1 MSINESFANGIRPYQ
16 DAPNMGF
23 VLEARGLGKTY
34 QDGQIK
40 VEVLKDVDLT
50 LAAGELVAVIGASG
64 VGKSTLL
71 HLLGGLDKYT
81 SGEVRIEGQEW
92 GQQSEVQRCQLR
104 NEKIGFVYQL
114 HHLLPEFNV
123 LENVCMPLLIAG
135 ETLNLAQEKAMDIL
149 EKVGLAHRLRHRIG
163 ELSGGERQRTAI
175 ARALVKKPACVLADE
190 PTGNLDQRT
199 AEKVYDLFVELNRA
213 YKTSLIMVTHDMRLA
228 ERLEKVYHIVD
239 KKLERQR

>member
-1 MSINESFANGIRPYQ
+1 MGINEHFSGKNDGQ

-40 VEVLKDVDLT
+40 VEVLQGVDLT
-50 LAAGELVAVIGASG
+50 LAAGELVAVIGTSG

-71 HLLGGLDKYT
+71 HLLGGLDRYT
-81 SGEVRIEGQEW
+81 AGEVRILNQEW
-92 GQQSEVQRCQLR
+92 RLQSERQRCQLR
-104 NEKIGFVYQL
+104 NEKVGFVYQL

-123 LENVCMPLLIAG
+123 LENVCMPLFIAG
-135 ETLNLAQEKAMDIL
+135 EDPTLAQEKAADIL

-190 PTGNLDQRT
+190 PTGNLDQHT
-199 AEKVYDLFVELNRA
+199 AEKVYDLFLELNRA

-228 ERLEKVYHIVD
+228 ERLEKVYQIVD

>member
-1 MSINESFANGIRPYQ
+1 MGVHEHFSAKNNAQ

-23 VLEARGLGKTY
+23 IVEARGLGKTY

-81 SGEVRIEGQEW
+81 AGEVRIQGQEW
-92 GQQSEVQRCQLR
+92 SEQSEVERCHLR
-104 NEKIGFVYQL
+104 NEKVGFVYQL

-135 ETLNLAQEKAMDIL
+135 EKLPAAEEKAADIL

-175 ARALVKKPACVLADE
+175 ARALVNKPACVLADE

-199 AEKVYDLFVELNRA
+199 AEKVYELFVELNRA

-239 KKLERQR
+239 KKLERKR

>member
-1 MSINESFANGIRPYQ
+1 MSNNV
-16 DAPNMGF
+16 
-23 VLEARGLGKTY
+23 VLEACGLGKTY
-34 QDGQIK
+34 QDGQIT
-40 VEVLKDVDLT
+40 VEVLKDVHLT
-50 LAAGELVAVIGASG
+50 LAVGELIAVIGASG

-71 HLLGGLDKYT
+71 HLLGGLDQYT
-81 SGEVRIEGQEW
+81 SGNVRIQGVEW
-92 GQQSEVQRCQLR
+92 SQQSEVERCRLR
-104 NEKIGFVYQL
+104 NEKVGFVYQL

-135 ETLNLAQEKAMDIL
+135 EKPLQAQEKAADIL
-149 EKVGLAHRLRHRIG
+149 DKVGLSHRLRHRIG

-199 AEKVYDLFVELNRA
+199 AEKVYDLFLELNRA
-213 YKTSLIMVTHDMRLA
+213 YGTSLIMVTHDMRLA

-239 KKLERQR
+239 KKLERKK